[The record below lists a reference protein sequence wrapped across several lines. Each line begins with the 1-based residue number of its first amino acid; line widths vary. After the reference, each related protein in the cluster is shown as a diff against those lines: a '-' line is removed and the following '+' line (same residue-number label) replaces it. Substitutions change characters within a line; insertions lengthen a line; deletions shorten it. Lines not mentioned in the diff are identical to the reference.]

1 MRSRL
6 ILAAAVALE
15 LYPGAVLAQN
25 VSVLSPL
32 STTFSQTTTATAAAI
47 AANPS
52 RKQITIC
59 GTTTTNTLNVT
70 FGTPVV
76 TPTATLGIPIAANT
90 CVTFGPLT
98 GSYVGAQVNMIAVT
112 GTVVVLVNE
121 YF

>member
-1 MRSRL
+1 VIKRL
-6 ILAAAVALE
+6 AIAALASAALS
-15 LYPGAVLAQN
+15 GAANAQN
-25 VSVLSPL
+25 TNVLSPL

-47 AANPS
+47 PANPS
-52 RKQITIC
+52 RKQLTIC
-59 GTTTTNTLNVT
+59 GTTATNTLNVT

-76 TPTATLGIPIAANT
+76 TPTATLGIPIAASS

-98 GSYVGAQVNMIAVT
+98 GAYVGAQVNMIAVT

>member
-1 MRSRL
+1 MKSL
-6 ILAAAVALE
+6 TLAGLAFVALS
-15 LYPGAVLAQN
+15 GAANAQGGT
-25 VSVLSPL
+25 VLSPL
-32 STTFSQTTTATAAAI
+32 STTFSQTTTATPAAI
-47 AANPS
+47 AANPT

-59 GTTTTNTLNVT
+59 GTTATNTLNVT

-90 CVTFGPLT
+90 CVTFGPLS
-98 GSYVGAQVNMIAVT
+98 GSYVGSQVNMIAVT